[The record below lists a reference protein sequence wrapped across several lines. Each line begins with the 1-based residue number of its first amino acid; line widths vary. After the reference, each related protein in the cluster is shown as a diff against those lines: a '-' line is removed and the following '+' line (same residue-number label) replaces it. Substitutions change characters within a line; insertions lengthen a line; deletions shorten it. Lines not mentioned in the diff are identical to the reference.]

1 MKDFNEN
8 FKKELKDS
16 FENIEVK
23 TSADTILNK
32 FKSKQEAKLKNP
44 ILKKPKKA
52 WFESLI
58 FGTSVAALLIA
69 IGIGS
74 GYGIAISKISGSET
88 TDISTSDA
96 SISGDVI
103 NNINLV
109 EANNQIH
116 LELITSLSLINLDDT
131 GNSFLPISLLNNYS
145 YIDEA
150 DDEKGGN
157 FGDGSSRPT
166 KLEFGEIVDIYD
178 RGYKVYD
185 SLFNFN
191 SEYSFNFI
199 EGSYAGKYKEI
210 YKYKASLNENTYFL
224 ADIDFEDDLKTLTS
238 FKGEV
243 VYSEASV
250 FKVEGEV
257 ELDGTEYE
265 NQLKIY
271 KDDDSFISIELV
283 NEGNKQTY
291 QYSVIENGKEE
302 YFIEILLRKKNNKT
316 EVVTDIVVDKKSY
329 NFKSRFIDYKYDV
342 DYRYLKFNGRFQMEI
357 IDSNRIYSDKLYPYT
372 IVK

>member
-52 WFESLI
+52 WFESPI

-257 ELDGTEYE
+257 ELDVTEYE